1 MSVAHEDFGRCMA
14 TRGIKPEFVPNNEWA
29 TLLHPRQSMRTHDR
43 DTLPQSH
50 LSLLLSHQ
58 YTLRMSIDS
67 NSDTVASPLASNT
80 IHIHQVLC
88 TAGLYSY
95 NNYANG

>member
-1 MSVAHEDFGRCMA
+1 MMTGPPFHISVSS
-14 TRGIKPEFVPNNEWA
+14 
-29 TLLHPRQSMRTHDR
+29 QSVRTHDT
-43 DTLPQSH
+43 DTPPQSH

-58 YTLRMSIDS
+58 YTLLVSTDS
-67 NSDTVASPLASNT
+67 RSDTVASPLASNT